1 VATLAEIAS
10 QRTNLNESA
19 VDHLLRLTA
28 SWSLLA
34 DLSFSDMVLM
44 AKVEGPLVPAE
55 LDGPGAGDF
64 VVLGQVRPNNRS
76 TLIND
81 DLVGSIQSSQAWP
94 LVELTFD
101 SATRVVGVAS
111 IETVPDRAPVWCIP
125 VRFDARIVAVLV
137 RVQGPLRG
145 PASLYE
151 QAYLSIFERLCE
163 MVAGATFPFR
173 EDDVAGPGMPR
184 VGDGIILI
192 DGSGL
197 VEFATPN
204 ASNALH
210 RLGIYGPAEGQSLD
224 ELGLRIRVVE
234 RALEFALPAME
245 EVDRGHD
252 VAILFHCVPLLENNT
267 PTGAVILLRDVSDL
281 RQLNRLVLNK
291 EAAVR
296 EVHHR
301 VKNNLQTISSLLRL
315 QARRSDEVE
324 TRTALL
330 EAERRVRSI
339 AVVHEVLSREPGEE
353 VVFDE
358 IVRSLVLLVEDTV
371 LALHPVEI
379 VVNGDLGVLPT
390 DLATP
395 LAVALAEL
403 LTNAV
408 EHAFIDFG
416 GVDNNHVGVVT
427 LNLHQ
432 QDGNA
437 IAEIRDNGR
446 GLGTDFSLEVPTSLG
461 LSIVRDLIRA
471 QLRGTIEMNSVALA
485 DGGGTYV
492 RVVVPTSER
501 T

>member
-1 VATLAEIAS
+1 LAELAIL
-10 QRTNLNESA
+10 RTSLDEPV

-34 DLSFSDMVLM
+34 DLSFSDMLLM
-44 AKVEGPLVPAE
+44 ARVDAASDDSG
-55 LDGPGAGDF
+55 F
-64 VVLGQVRPNNRS
+64 VVLGQMRPNNRS
-76 TLIND
+76 TMVND
-81 DLVGSIQSSQAWP
+81 DLVGTTHDEASWP
-94 LVELTFD
+94 LVQLAFD
-101 SATRVVGVAS
+101 SGTRIVGEVNVEA
-111 IETVPDRAPVWCIP
+111 IDDVIPVWCVP
-125 VRFDARIVAVLV
+125 VRFDGRVAAVMV
-137 RVQGPLRG
+137 RLQGPLRG

-151 QAYLSIFERLCE
+151 QAYLSIFERLCL
-163 MVAGATFPFR
+163 MVADSTFPFR
-173 EDDVAGPGMPR
+173 EEGVAGPGLPR

-192 DGSGL
+192 DGDGR

-204 ASNALH
+204 AANALH
-210 RLGIYGPAEGQSLD
+210 RMGIYAPAEGQTLA
-224 ELGLRIRVVE
+224 ELGLRVRVVE
-234 RALEFALPAME
+234 RSLEYAIPAME
-245 EVDRGHD
+245 EIDRGHD
-252 VAILFHCVPLLENNT
+252 VAILFHCVPLLEHNLV
-267 PTGAVILLRDVSDL
+267 TGVVTLLRDVSDL

-315 QARRSDEVE
+315 QARRSDEPE
-324 TRTALL
+324 TRIALG

-379 VVNGDLGVLPT
+379 LVNGDLGVLST

-408 EHAFIDFG
+408 EHAFIGFG
-416 GVDNNHVGVVT
+416 GKNNDQVGVVT
-427 LNLHQ
+427 LNLYLE
-432 QDGNA
+432 DGDA

-446 GLGTDFSLEVPTSLG
+446 GLEEDFSLEVPKSLG
-461 LSIVRDLIRA
+461 LSIVRDIIRA
-471 QLRGTIEMNSVALA
+471 QLHGTIEMKSVPYAK
-485 DGGGTYV
+485 GGGTYV
-492 RVVVPTSER
+492 RVAVPVSVR
-501 T
+501 P

>member
-1 VATLAEIAS
+1 MATLAELAAF
-10 QRTNLNESA
+10 RTSLSEPV

-34 DLSFSDMVLM
+34 DLSFSDMLLM
-44 AKVEGPLVPAE
+44 ARVEE
-55 LDGPGAGDF
+55 SESSF
-64 VVLGQVRPNNRS
+64 VVLGQMRPNNRS
-76 TLIND
+76 TMVNE
-81 DLVGSIQSSQAWP
+81 DLVGTTHEAATWP
-94 LVELTFD
+94 LVELAFE
-101 SATRVVGVAS
+101 SGTRIIGEVNVEALDDT
-111 IETVPDRAPVWCIP
+111 IPVWCVP
-125 VRFDARIVAVLV
+125 VRFDGHVVAVMV
-137 RVQGPLRG
+137 RLQGPLRG

-151 QAYLSIFERLCE
+151 QAYLSIFERLCV
-163 MVAGATFPFR
+163 MVADSTFPFR
-173 EDDVAGPGMPR
+173 EVGVAGPGLPR

-192 DGSGL
+192 DGEGR

-204 ASNALH
+204 AANALH
-210 RLGIYGPAEGQSLD
+210 RTGIYAPAEGHSLL
-224 ELGLRIRVVE
+224 ELGLRVRSVE
-234 RALEFALPAME
+234 RALEYAIPAME
-245 EVDRGHD
+245 EIDRGHD
-252 VAILFHCVPLLENNT
+252 VAILFHCVPLLEHNLV
-267 PTGAVILLRDVSDL
+267 TGVVTLLRDVSDL

-315 QARRSDEVE
+315 QARRSDEPE
-324 TRTALL
+324 TRVALG

-379 VVNGDLGVLPT
+379 LVNGSLGVLST

-416 GVDNNHVGVVT
+416 GIDNDQVGVVT
-427 LNLHQ
+427 LNLSLE
-432 QDGNA
+432 DGDA

-446 GLGTDFSLEVPTSLG
+446 GLGDDFSLEVPKSLG
-461 LSIVRDLIRA
+461 LSIVRDIIRA
-471 QLRGTIEMNSVALA
+471 QLHGTIEMKSVDYAN
-485 DGGGTYV
+485 GGGTYV
-492 RVVVPTSER
+492 RVAVPLSAR
-501 T
+501 P

>member
-1 VATLAEIAS
+1 MTTLAELS
-10 QRTNLNESA
+10 EDFTSLGEVD

-34 DLSFSDMVLM
+34 DLSFSDMVLV
-44 AKVEGPLVPAE
+44 APDERTSSYE
-55 LDGPGAGDF
+55 EF

-76 TLIND
+76 TLIVD
-81 DLVGSIQSSQAWP
+81 DLIGSVQASGEWP
-94 LVELTFD
+94 LVRQAYETGKR
-101 SATRVVGVAS
+101 AVGEVAIPA
-111 IETVPDRAPVWCIP
+111 IEGAVPVWCIP
-125 VRFDARIVAVLV
+125 VRFGGRVIAVLV
-137 RVQGPLRG
+137 RLQGPLRG

-151 QAYLSIFERLCE
+151 RAYLSIFERLCS
-163 MVAGATFPFR
+163 MVSDATFPYR
-173 EDDVAGPGMPR
+173 EDTVAGPGMPR

-192 DGSGL
+192 DHAGV

-210 RLGIYGPAEGQSLD
+210 RLGVYAATEGKTLAET
-224 ELGLRIRVVE
+224 GLRLRAVE
-234 RALEFALPAME
+234 RSLEYGIPAME
-245 EVDRGHD
+245 EVDRSSD
-252 VAILFHCVPLLENNT
+252 VAILFHCVPLFDGGVV
-267 PTGAVILLRDVSDL
+267 TGVVLLLRDVSDL

-315 QARRSDEVE
+315 QARRSDEHDTVV
-324 TRTALL
+324 ALQ

-358 IVRSLVLLVEDTV
+358 IVRSIVLLVEDTV

-379 VVNGDLGVLPT
+379 VVNGDLGTLPT

-395 LAVALAEL
+395 LALALTEL

-408 EHAFIDFG
+408 EHAFVNFG
-416 GVDNNHVGVVT
+416 GPDNEHVGIVT
-427 LNLHQ
+427 LDLSLEGG
-432 QDGNA
+432 DAVAG
-437 IAEIRDNGR
+437 IRDNGR
-446 GLGTDFSLEVPTSLG
+446 GLEDDFKLDVATSLG
-461 LSIVRDLIRA
+461 LSIVRDLVRS
-471 QLRGTIEMNSVALA
+471 QLRGSIEMMSVPYVE
-485 DGGGTYV
+485 GGGTLI
-492 RVVVPTSER
+492 RVVVPTEMV

>member
-1 VATLAEIAS
+1 MATLAELAIL
-10 QRTNLNESA
+10 RTSLDEPV

-34 DLSFSDMVLM
+34 DLSFSDMLLM
-44 AKVEGPLVPAE
+44 ARVDAASDDSG
-55 LDGPGAGDF
+55 F
-64 VVLGQVRPNNRS
+64 VVLGQMRPNNRS
-76 TLIND
+76 TMVND
-81 DLVGSIQSSQAWP
+81 DLVGTTHDEASWP
-94 LVELTFD
+94 LVQLAFD
-101 SATRVVGVAS
+101 SGTRIVGEVNVEA
-111 IETVPDRAPVWCIP
+111 IDDVIPVWCVP
-125 VRFDARIVAVLV
+125 VRFDGRVAAVMV
-137 RVQGPLRG
+137 RLQGPLRG

-151 QAYLSIFERLCE
+151 QAYLSIFERLCL
-163 MVAGATFPFR
+163 MVADSTFPFR
-173 EDDVAGPGMPR
+173 EEGVAGPGLPR

-192 DGSGL
+192 DGDGR

-204 ASNALH
+204 AANALH
-210 RLGIYGPAEGQSLD
+210 RMGIYAPAEGQTLA
-224 ELGLRIRVVE
+224 ELGLRVRVVE
-234 RALEFALPAME
+234 RSLEYAIPAME
-245 EVDRGHD
+245 EIDRGHD
-252 VAILFHCVPLLENNT
+252 VAILFHCVPLLEHNLV
-267 PTGAVILLRDVSDL
+267 TGVVTLLRDVSDL

-315 QARRSDEVE
+315 QARRSDEPE
-324 TRTALL
+324 TRIALG

-379 VVNGDLGVLPT
+379 LVNGDLGVLST

-408 EHAFIDFG
+408 EHAFIGFG
-416 GVDNNHVGVVT
+416 GKNNDQVGVVT
-427 LNLHQ
+427 LNLYLE
-432 QDGNA
+432 DGDA

-446 GLGTDFSLEVPTSLG
+446 GLEEDFSLEVPKSLG
-461 LSIVRDLIRA
+461 LSIVRDIIRA
-471 QLRGTIEMNSVALA
+471 QLHGTIEMKSVPYAK
-485 DGGGTYV
+485 GGGTYV
-492 RVVVPTSER
+492 RVAVPVSVR
-501 T
+501 P

>member
-1 VATLAEIAS
+1 VATLAELATL
-10 QRTNLNESA
+10 RTSLDEPV

-34 DLSFSDMVLM
+34 DLSFSDMLLM
-44 AKVEGPLVPAE
+44 ARTDESDQG
-55 LDGPGAGDF
+55 DPGF
-64 VVLGQVRPNNRS
+64 VVLGQMRPNNRS
-76 TLIND
+76 TMVND
-81 DLVGSIQSSQAWP
+81 DLVGTTHDEASWP
-94 LVELTFD
+94 LVHLAFD
-101 SATRVVGVAS
+101 SGTRIIGEVNVEAIDDV
-111 IETVPDRAPVWCIP
+111 IPVWCVP
-125 VRFDARIVAVLV
+125 VRFDGRVVAVMV
-137 RVQGPLRG
+137 RLQGPLRG

-151 QAYLSIFERLCE
+151 QAYLSIFERLCL
-163 MVAGATFPFR
+163 MVADSTFPFR
-173 EDDVAGPGMPR
+173 EEGVAGPGLPR

-192 DGSGL
+192 DGDGR

-204 ASNALH
+204 AANALH
-210 RLGIYGPAEGQSLD
+210 RMGIYAPAEGQTLP
-224 ELGLRIRVVE
+224 ELGLRVRVVE
-234 RALEFALPAME
+234 RSLEYAIPAME

-252 VAILFHCVPLLENNT
+252 VAILFHCVPLLEHNLV
-267 PTGAVILLRDVSDL
+267 TGVVTLLRDVSDL

-315 QARRSDEVE
+315 QARRSDEPE
-324 TRTALL
+324 TRIALG

-379 VVNGDLGVLPT
+379 LVNGSLGVLST

-403 LTNAV
+403 LTNAI
-408 EHAFIDFG
+408 EHAFIGFG
-416 GVDNNHVGVVT
+416 GKDNDQVGVVT
-427 LNLHQ
+427 LNLYLE
-432 QDGNA
+432 DGDA
-437 IAEIRDNGR
+437 VAEIRDNGR
-446 GLGTDFSLEVPTSLG
+446 GLQEDFSLEVPKSLG
-461 LSIVRDLIRA
+461 LSIVRDIIRA
-471 QLRGTIEMNSVALA
+471 QLRGTIEMKSVHYAE
-485 DGGGTYV
+485 GGGTYV
-492 RVVVPTSER
+492 RVAVPLSAR
-501 T
+501 P

>member
-1 VATLAEIAS
+1 VATLAELATL
-10 QRTNLNESA
+10 RTSLDEHV

-34 DLSFSDMVLM
+34 DLSFSDMLLM
-44 AKVEGPLVPAE
+44 ARVDEPDTGE
-55 LDGPGAGDF
+55 SGF
-64 VVLGQVRPNNRS
+64 VVLGQLRPNNRS
-76 TLIND
+76 TMVND
-81 DLVGSIQSSQAWP
+81 DLVGTTHAAASWP
-94 LVELTFD
+94 LVQLAFE
-101 SATRVVGVAS
+101 SGTRIIGEVNVEAIDDVV
-111 IETVPDRAPVWCIP
+111 PVWCVP
-125 VRFDARIVAVLV
+125 VRFDGRVVAVMV
-137 RVQGPLRG
+137 RLQGPLRG

-151 QAYLSIFERLCE
+151 QAYLSIFERLCV
-163 MVAGATFPFR
+163 MVADSTFPFR
-173 EDDVAGPGMPR
+173 EVGVAGPGLPR

-192 DGSGL
+192 DGDGR

-204 ASNALH
+204 AANALH
-210 RLGIYGPAEGQSLD
+210 RMGIYAPAEGQTLA
-224 ELGLRIRVVE
+224 ELGLRVRVVE
-234 RALEFALPAME
+234 RSLEYAIPAME
-245 EVDRGHD
+245 EIDRGHD
-252 VAILFHCVPLLENNT
+252 VAILFHCVPLIEHNLV
-267 PTGAVILLRDVSDL
+267 TGVVTLLRDVSDL

-315 QARRSDEVE
+315 QARRSDEPE
-324 TRTALL
+324 TRIALG

-379 VVNGDLGVLPT
+379 LVNGNLGVLST

-408 EHAFIDFG
+408 EHAFTGFG
-416 GVDNNHVGVVT
+416 GINNDQVGVVT
-427 LNLHQ
+427 LNLYLE
-432 QDGNA
+432 DGDA
-437 IAEIRDNGR
+437 VAEIRDNGR
-446 GLGTDFSLEVPTSLG
+446 GLGEDFSLEVPKSLG
-461 LSIVRDLIRA
+461 LSIVRDIIRA
-471 QLRGTIEMNSVALA
+471 QLHGTIEMKSVHYAE
-485 DGGGTYV
+485 GGGTYV
-492 RVVVPTSER
+492 RVAVPLSAR
-501 T
+501 P

>member
-1 VATLAEIAS
+1 MATLAELATL
-10 QRTNLNESA
+10 RTTLPERT
-19 VDHLLRLTA
+19 VDHLLGLTA

-34 DLSFSDMVLM
+34 DLSFSDLLLM
-44 AKVEGPLVPAE
+44 ARVEEDAPEGHE
-55 LDGPGAGDF
+55 HF
-64 VVLGQVRPNNRS
+64 IVLGQMRPNNRA
-76 TLIND
+76 TLLED
-81 DLVGSIQSSQAWP
+81 DMLGTVHDSDAWP
-94 LVELTFD
+94 LVSLAIENG
-101 SATRVVGVAS
+101 TRMVGEVKIDKIDDVV
-111 IETVPDRAPVWCIP
+111 PVWCVP
-125 VRFDARIVAVLV
+125 VRYDGKVAAVMV
-137 RVQGPLRG
+137 RLQGPLRG

-151 QAYLSIFERLCE
+151 QVYLSIFVRLCA
-163 MVAGATFPFR
+163 MVADSTFPYR
-173 EDDVAGPGMPR
+173 EEDVAGPGLPR
-184 VGDGIILI
+184 VGDGIILL
-192 DGSGL
+192 DANGE

-204 ASNALH
+204 AANALH
-210 RLGIYGPAEGQSLD
+210 RLGVYASAEGRTLA
-224 ELGLRIRVVE
+224 ELGLRVRVVE
-234 RALEFALPAME
+234 RCLEYGIPAVE

-252 VAILFHCVPLLENNT
+252 VAILVHCVPLLELGKV
-267 PTGAVILLRDVSDL
+267 TGVVILVRDVSDL
-281 RQLNRLVLNK
+281 RQLNRVVLNK

-315 QARRSDEVE
+315 QARRSDQIE
-324 TRTALL
+324 TRIALQ

-379 VVNGDLGVLPT
+379 VVNGELGTLST

-408 EHAFIDFG
+408 EHAFVDFG
-416 GVDNNHVGVVT
+416 GADNEHVGVVT
-427 LNLHQ
+427 LNLRKEG
-432 QDGNA
+432 GNA

-446 GLGTDFSLEVPTSLG
+446 GLGPDFSLEVPTSLG

-471 QLRGTIEMNSVALA
+471 QLRGTIEMNSVPYAK
-485 DGGGTYV
+485 GGGTFV
-492 RVVVPTSER
+492 RVVVPTDEFF
-501 T
+501 

>member
-1 VATLAEIAS
+1 MATLAELVS
-10 QRTNLNESA
+10 LHTNLDEPT
-19 VDHLLRLTA
+19 VDQLLRLTA

-34 DLSFSDMVLM
+34 DLSFSDMLLM
-44 AKVEGPLVPAE
+44 ARVEGPAHGAE
-55 LDGPGAGDF
+55 SDF
-64 VVLGQVRPNNRS
+64 VVLGQMRPNNRS
-76 TLIND
+76 TIINE
-81 DLVGSIQSSQAWP
+81 DLVATLQRGEAWS
-94 LVELTFD
+94 LVRLAFE
-101 SATRVVGVAS
+101 SGTRVVGEVVLDR
-111 IETVPDRAPVWCIP
+111 VPDRVPVWCVP
-125 VRFDARIVAVLV
+125 VRFEGRVVAVLV
-137 RVQGPLRG
+137 RLQGPLRG

-151 QAYLSIFERLCE
+151 KAYLSIFERLCD
-163 MVAGATFPFR
+163 MVTDAAFPFR
-173 EDDVAGPGMPR
+173 EDDVAGPGLPR

-204 ASNALH
+204 ATNALH
-210 RLGIYGPAEGQSLD
+210 RLEIYASAEGHSLG
-224 ELGLRIRVVE
+224 ELGVRVRALE
-234 RALEFALPAME
+234 RALEFGIPLLE
-245 EVDRGHD
+245 EIDRGPD
-252 VAILFHCVPLLENNT
+252 VAIVFHCVPLLEHGRV
-267 PTGAVILLRDVSDL
+267 TGALTLLRDVSDL
-281 RQLNRLVLNK
+281 RQLNRVLLNK

-301 VKNNLQTISSLLRL
+301 VKNNLQTISSLLHL
-315 QARRSDEVE
+315 QARRSGEQE

-379 VVNGDLGVLPT
+379 VVNGELGTLSS

-408 EHAFIDFG
+408 EHAFTDFG
-416 GVDNNHVGVVT
+416 GVANDHVGVVT
-427 LNLHQ
+427 LNLYQ
-432 QDGNA
+432 EDGNA

-446 GLGTDFSLEVPTSLG
+446 GLGEDFSLDVPTSLG

-471 QLRGTIEMNSVALA
+471 QLRGTIEMNSVPLA
-485 DGGGTYV
+485 QGGGTFV
-492 RVVVPTSER
+492 RVVVPTEAR
-501 T
+501 P

>member
-1 VATLAEIAS
+1 MATLAELATL
-10 QRTNLNESA
+10 RTSLDEHV

-34 DLSFSDMVLM
+34 DLSFSDMLLM
-44 AKVEGPLVPAE
+44 ARVDEP
-55 LDGPGAGDF
+55 DAGESGF
-64 VVLGQVRPNNRS
+64 VVLGQMRPNNRS
-76 TLIND
+76 TMVND
-81 DLVGSIQSSQAWP
+81 DLVGTTHGDASWP
-94 LVELTFD
+94 LVQLAFE
-101 SATRVVGVAS
+101 SGTRIIGEVNVEAIDDVV
-111 IETVPDRAPVWCIP
+111 PVWCVP
-125 VRFDARIVAVLV
+125 VRFDGRVVAVMV
-137 RVQGPLRG
+137 RLQGPLRG

-151 QAYLSIFERLCE
+151 QAYLSIFERLCL
-163 MVAGATFPFR
+163 MVADSTFPFR
-173 EDDVAGPGMPR
+173 EEGVAGPGLPR

-192 DGSGL
+192 DGDGR

-204 ASNALH
+204 AANALH
-210 RLGIYGPAEGQSLD
+210 RMGIYAPAEGRTLA
-224 ELGLRIRVVE
+224 ELGLRVRVVE
-234 RALEFALPAME
+234 RSLEYAIPAME
-245 EVDRGHD
+245 EIDRGHD
-252 VAILFHCVPLLENNT
+252 VAILFHCVPLLEHNLV
-267 PTGAVILLRDVSDL
+267 TGVVTLLRDVSDL

-315 QARRSDEVE
+315 QARRSDEPE
-324 TRTALL
+324 TRIALG

-379 VVNGDLGVLPT
+379 LVNGDLGVLST

-408 EHAFIDFG
+408 EHAFTGFG
-416 GVDNNHVGVVT
+416 SVNNDQVGVVT
-427 LNLHQ
+427 LNLYLEEG
-432 QDGNA
+432 DA
-437 IAEIRDNGR
+437 VAEIRDNGR
-446 GLGTDFSLEVPTSLG
+446 GLGEDFSLEVPKSLG
-461 LSIVRDLIRA
+461 LSIVRDIIRA
-471 QLRGTIEMNSVALA
+471 QLHGTIEMKSVDYAE
-485 DGGGTYV
+485 GGGTYV
-492 RVVVPTSER
+492 RVAVPLSAR
-501 T
+501 P

>member
-1 VATLAEIAS
+1 MATLAELAA
-10 QRTNLNESA
+10 QRTSLGEP
-19 VDHLLRLTA
+19 VIDHLLRLTA
-28 SWSLLA
+28 SWSLLS
-34 DLSFSDMVLM
+34 DLAFSDMLLM
-44 AKVEGPLVPAE
+44 AEVDDESTSS
-55 LDGPGAGDF
+55 DGNF
-64 VVLGQVRPNNRS
+64 VVLGQMRPNNRS
-76 TLIND
+76 TLLND
-81 DLVGSIQSSQAWP
+81 DLVGTTQRRDAWP
-94 LVELTFD
+94 LVRLTFE
-101 SATRVVGVAS
+101 SGTKVVGEVKVEAVDEV
-111 IETVPDRAPVWCIP
+111 IPVWCVP
-125 VRFDARIVAVLV
+125 VRFDGRVVAVMV
-137 RVQGPLRG
+137 RLQGPLRG

-151 QAYLSIFERLCE
+151 QAYLSIFERLCS
-163 MVAGATFPFR
+163 MVADSTFPYR

-192 DGSGL
+192 DGAAQ

-204 ASNALH
+204 ATNALH
-210 RLGIYGPAEGQSLD
+210 RLGIYASAEGHTMR
-224 ELGLRIRVVE
+224 ELGLRVRVVE
-234 RALEFALPAME
+234 RSLEFAIPAME

-252 VAILFHCVPLLENNT
+252 VAILFHCVPLVEHAVV
-267 PTGAVILLRDVSDL
+267 TGVVVLVRDVSDL

-324 TRTALL
+324 TRIALQ

-353 VVFDE
+353 VAFDE

-379 VVNGDLGVLPT
+379 VVNGELGTLAT

-408 EHAFIDFG
+408 EHAFTDFG
-416 GVDNNHVGVVT
+416 DFDEHHVGVVT
-427 LNLHQ
+427 LNLYQ
-432 QDGNA
+432 LDDCA

-446 GLGTDFSLEVPTSLG
+446 GLGDEFSLEVPTSLG

-471 QLRGTIEMNSVALA
+471 QLHGTIEMSNVA
-485 DGGGTYV
+485 DSQGGGTFV
-492 RVVVPTSER
+492 RVVVPLSER
-501 T
+501 P

>member
-1 VATLAEIAS
+1 VATLAELAAQQTSLGEPVI
-10 QRTNLNESA
+10 
-19 VDHLLRLTA
+19 DHLLRLTA
-28 SWSLLA
+28 SWSLLS
-34 DLSFSDMVLM
+34 DLSFSDMLLM
-44 AKVEGPLVPAE
+44 ARVDEPNNRY
-55 LDGPGAGDF
+55 DQHF
-64 VVLGQVRPNNRS
+64 VVLGQMRPNNRS
-76 TLIND
+76 TMIND
-81 DLVGSIQSSQAWP
+81 DLVGTLQGPDAWP
-94 LVELTFD
+94 LVQLAFD
-101 SATRVVGVAS
+101 SGTRIIGEVNVDAIDDVV
-111 IETVPDRAPVWCIP
+111 PVWCVP
-125 VRFDARIVAVLV
+125 VRFDGKIVAVMV
-137 RVQGPLRG
+137 RLQGPLRG

-151 QAYLSIFERLCE
+151 QAYLSIFERLCV
-163 MVAGATFPFR
+163 MVADSTFPFR
-173 EDDVAGPGMPR
+173 EEGVAGPGLPR

-192 DGSGL
+192 DGDGR

-210 RLGIYGPAEGQSLD
+210 RMGVYGAAEGQTLT
-224 ELGLRIRVVE
+224 ELGLRVRVVE
-234 RALEFALPAME
+234 RSLEFAIPAME
-245 EVDRGHD
+245 EIDRGHD
-252 VAILFHCVPLLENNT
+252 VAILFHCVPLLEHGLV
-267 PTGAVILLRDVSDL
+267 TGVVTMLRDVSDL

-315 QARRSDEVE
+315 QARRSDEEE
-324 TRTALL
+324 TRIALG

-353 VVFDE
+353 VSFDE

-379 VVNGDLGVLPT
+379 NVNGGLGTLST

-416 GVDNNHVGVVT
+416 GANNDHVGVVT
-427 LNLHQ
+427 LNLYL

-446 GLGTDFSLEVPTSLG
+446 GLGDDFSLDVPTSLG
-461 LSIVRDLIRA
+461 LSIVRDIIRA
-471 QLRGTIEMNSVALA
+471 QLHGTIDMKSVGYAG
-485 DGGGTYV
+485 GGGTFV
-492 RVVVPTSER
+492 KVAVPLSPR
-501 T
+501 P